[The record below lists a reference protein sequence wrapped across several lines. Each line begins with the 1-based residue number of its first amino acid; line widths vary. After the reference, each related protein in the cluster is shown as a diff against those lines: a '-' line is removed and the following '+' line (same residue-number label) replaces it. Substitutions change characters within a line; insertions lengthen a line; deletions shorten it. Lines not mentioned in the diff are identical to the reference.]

1 MVNISKIKSL
11 IKLKGMTQVFVCNQ
25 LGVKGSYLSDVAN
38 GKNTMSEDR
47 IRTIAEILGTTYEY
61 LTDQTDD
68 PAQPKLSFV
77 FDSEKI
83 EKAISAKTKSTPEGV
98 LANAD
103 IKYTKTYLIPVFDS
117 VSAGFGA
124 YADNYIT
131 DYMPMYFTSPREA
144 EESIFVTVRGDSMYP
159 KIEDGD
165 TILVHK
171 QNAVDQ
177 GSIAVILVGE
187 EALVKRIFFYE
198 NRIELH
204 SVNPMYPPMK
214 FEGAD
219 TIKVT
224 VLGAVKKIIK
234 NV

>member
-1 MVNISKIKSL
+1 MVNITRIKEL
-11 IKLKGMTQVFVCNQ
+11 CKQKGIKQKYLCEQF
-25 LGVKGSYLSDVAN
+25 GVASVYLNDVQK

-47 IRTIAEILGTTYEY
+47 IRTIADILGTTYEY
-61 LTDQTDD
+61 LTDQTDR
-68 PAQPKLSFV
+68 PNKFPEIKKASAQN
-77 FDSEKI
+77 
-83 EKAISAKTKSTPEGV
+83 
-98 LANAD
+98 ANAE
-103 IKYTKTYLIPVFDS
+103 IKTAQTYLIPVYDS
-117 VSAGFGA
+117 VSAGFGV

-187 EALVKRIFFYE
+187 EALVKRVFFYE
-198 NRIELH
+198 NLIELH
-204 SVNPMYPPMK
+204 SVNPMYPPMR

-224 VLGAVKKIIK
+224 ILGLVKKIIK

>member
-47 IRTIAEILGTTYEY
+47 IRIIADILGTTYEY
-61 LTDQTDD
+61 LTDQTDRPD
-68 PAQPKLSFV
+68 KFPETKKASAQN
-77 FDSEKI
+77 
-83 EKAISAKTKSTPEGV
+83 
-98 LANAD
+98 ANAE
-103 IKYTKTYLIPVFDS
+103 IKTAQTYLIPVYDS
-117 VSAGFGA
+117 VSAGFGV

-187 EALVKRIFFYE
+187 EALVKRVFFYE
-198 NRIELH
+198 NLIELH